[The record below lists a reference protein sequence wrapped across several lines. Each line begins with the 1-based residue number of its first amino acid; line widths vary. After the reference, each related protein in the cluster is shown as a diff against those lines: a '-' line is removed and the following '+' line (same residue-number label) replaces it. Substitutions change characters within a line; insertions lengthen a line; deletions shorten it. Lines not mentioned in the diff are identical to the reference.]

1 MVFRTVCVAALAA
14 AASAVPQET
23 ALPGTPAYR
32 PLPVGDVVPEV
43 RLSIDGS
50 SAPCSGALPTA
61 GRRAPRAPPRPAL
74 RMCLVGSVVYCP
86 ANATA
91 LLHF

>member
-50 SAPCSGALPTA
+50 SAPCSGLCQLRAGGLPA
-61 GRRAPRAPPRPAL
+61 PRPAL
-74 RMCLVGSVVYCP
+74 LSAC
-86 ANATA
+86 A
-91 LLHF
+91 LWGL

>member
-14 AASAVPQET
+14 AASAVPQES

-43 RLSIDGS
+43 RPSPSMAVRLRVPGLCQLR
-50 SAPCSGALPTA
+50 AGGLPA
-61 GRRAPRAPPRPAL
+61 PRPAL
-74 RMCLVGSVVYCP
+74 LSAC
-86 ANATA
+86 A
-91 LLHF
+91 L